1 MKSLDINF
9 SSANYSDERSR
20 RVVIEFT
27 GGIYSEMMQNG
38 THTMKV
44 PYSSFSKK
52 LQTIHRLGGKIINVS
67 IPHFQ
72 LDTAKVDSEKVDFIL
87 EEISAIAPE
96 HPFLEPLE
104 SSVETASQKIS
115 DISSE
120 NIAIVEPISE
130 NIVEET
136 IPIVQKLEP
145 LESTVPLSK
154 QKKTKTSTKSNHGFN
169 KPKDDT
175 QEKRSPRKP
184 KS

>member
-9 SSANYSDERSR
+9 SSANNSDERNR

-27 GGIYSEMMQNG
+27 GGVHSEMMQRG

-72 LDTAKVDSEKVDFIL
+72 LDPEKVDSKKVDLIP
-87 EEISAIAPE
+87 EEIPAIAPE
-96 HPFLEPLE
+96 HPFVEPLK
-104 SSVETASQKIS
+104 SSLETASHKIS

-120 NIAIVEPISE
+120 NIAIVEPILE
-130 NIVEET
+130 NMVEET
-136 IPIVQKLEP
+136 IPIVQKVEP

>member
-1 MKSLDINF
+1 MKNLDINP

-20 RVVIEFT
+20 QVVIEFT
-27 GGIYSEMMQNG
+27 GGIHSEMMQRE

-44 PYSSFSKK
+44 SYSSFSKK

-72 LDTAKVDSEKVDFIL
+72 LDTAKIDSKKVDFI
-87 EEISAIAPE
+87 P
-96 HPFLEPLE
+96 
-104 SSVETASQKIS
+104 
-115 DISSE
+115 
-120 NIAIVEPISE
+120 VEPISE

-136 IPIVQKLEP
+136 IPIIKKVEP

-169 KPKDDT
+169 KPK
-175 QEKRSPRKP
+175 R
-184 KS
+184 

>member
-1 MKSLDINF
+1 MKNLDINP

-20 RVVIEFT
+20 QVVIEFT
-27 GGIYSEMMQNG
+27 GGIHSEMMQRG

-67 IPHFQ
+67 IPCFQ
-72 LDTAKVDSEKVDFIL
+72 LDRAKIDSEKVDFI
-87 EEISAIAPE
+87 P
-96 HPFLEPLE
+96 
-104 SSVETASQKIS
+104 
-115 DISSE
+115 
-120 NIAIVEPISE
+120 VEPISE

-136 IPIVQKLEP
+136 IPIIKKVEP

-169 KPKDDT
+169 KPK
-175 QEKRSPRKP
+175 R
-184 KS
+184 